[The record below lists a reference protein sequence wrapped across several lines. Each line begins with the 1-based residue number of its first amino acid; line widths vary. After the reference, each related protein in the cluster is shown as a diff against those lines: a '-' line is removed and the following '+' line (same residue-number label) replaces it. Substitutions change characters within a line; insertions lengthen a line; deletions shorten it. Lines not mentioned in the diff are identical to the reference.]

1 LLALVDAGQFA
12 DAGRLLFESNLREAF
27 ADDPQCLLR
36 IRWVEG
42 KILARRGRHEDAA
55 RVFREIRTGF
65 RSHGLEYVAALAG
78 TDEAAMLLHLGRR
91 EEAHLLAL
99 DLALTFHLRGMSAE
113 AGRALR
119 FLEAACRGRTA
130 TPELAERI
138 GRFLDQAQSNSKL
151 RFEVA

>member
-1 LLALVDAGQFA
+1 M
-12 DAGRLLFESNLREAF
+12 REVF

-55 RVFREIRTGF
+55 RVFREVRTGF
-65 RSHGLEYVAALAG
+65 RSQGLEYVAAVAG
-78 TDEAAMLLHLGRR
+78 TAEAAMLLHLGRR

-99 DLALTFHLRGMSAE
+99 DLSLTFHQRGMPAE

-119 FLEAACRGRTA
+119 FLETACRGRTA
-130 TPELAERI
+130 TPELAERV
-138 GRFLDQAQSNSKL
+138 GRFLDQARSNSTL
-151 RFEVA
+151 RFEAS